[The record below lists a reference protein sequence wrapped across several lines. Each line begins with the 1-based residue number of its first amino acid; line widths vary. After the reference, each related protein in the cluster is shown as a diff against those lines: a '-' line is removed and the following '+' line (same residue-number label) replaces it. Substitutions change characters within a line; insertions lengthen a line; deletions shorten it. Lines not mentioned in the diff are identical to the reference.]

1 MVSHNFL
8 TQKENDQ
15 SLKNKTMSKKYDA
28 IIIGGGHNGLI
39 NAAYL
44 AKAGK
49 KVLVLEKRHVL
60 GGAAVSEEIHPGFTY
75 SVCSYVV
82 SLFRPHIIR
91 ELDLVKHGYNIIPM
105 DSSFQPLPDDDFG
118 LCRWGDGAKSRRE
131 IARFSKKDSEVYGE
145 FSKVMTHMAKLAK
158 EVIDHPAPDVASINP
173 KELASLL
180 RMGKVFKN
188 LGPELLQMNTKLLTM
203 SSADF
208 LDLWFE
214 SDILKG
220 PMAVSGIIG
229 TFLGV
234 RSPGTAYV
242 LLHHYMGELDGAFRS
257 WGFSKGGTGGVSMAC
272 ANAAK
277 SFGAEIRTNAD
288 VAHVKIVNGKA
299 TGVVMANGDEIE
311 SKIVVSNLDP
321 NRTYLKMIGEN
332 NLETDISTEIKRFK
346 MRGSS
351 GKVNFALSGIP
362 EFCKKRKGLEYMK
375 GDIAIVPNVDYVE
388 KAYDQ
393 AKYGEFSERPYI
405 NIVVPSL
412 TDPTLAPPGKH
423 VMSCFVQYAPYDIK
437 EGPEYWPK
445 LSEKFGDAV
454 QETIKEYVPDID
466 SLVEHRQVVTPWDM
480 QETFG
485 LTEGNIFQGELTL
498 EQLLFQRPISGYAKY
513 KTPIRNLWM
522 SGSGTHPGGGIMGS
536 GGELSAKSIL
546 KEKAI

>member
-1 MVSHNFL
+1 M
-8 TQKENDQ
+8 K
-15 SLKNKTMSKKYDA
+15 KKYDA
-28 IIIGGGHNGLI
+28 IIIGGGHNGLV

-49 KVLVLEKRHVL
+49 DVLVLEKRHVL
-60 GGAAVSEEIHPGFTY
+60 GGAAVSEEVYPGFTY

-91 ELDLVKHGYNIIPM
+91 ELNLTKHGYDIIPM
-105 DSSFQPLPDDDFG
+105 DASYQPLPDGDLG
-118 LCRWGDGAKSRRE
+118 LCKWGDASRTRRE

-173 KELASLL
+173 KELSSLL

-188 LGPELLQMNTKLLTM
+188 LGTELLHMNTKLLTM

-214 SDILKG
+214 SEILKG

-257 WGFSKGGTGGVSMAC
+257 WGFSKGGTGGVSIAC
-272 ANAAK
+272 ANAAR
-277 SFGAEIRTNAD
+277 SFGAEIRTNVN
-288 VAHVKIVNGKA
+288 VAQVKIKNGKA
-299 TGVVMANGDEIE
+299 TGVILANGDEID
-311 SKIVVSNLDP
+311 SKIVISNLDP
-321 NRTYLKMIGEN
+321 NRTYLKMIGED
-332 NLETDISTEIKRFK
+332 NLSQEITTEIKRFK
-346 MRGSS
+346 LRGSS
-351 GKVNFALSGIP
+351 GKVNFALSGVP
-362 EFCKKRKGLEYMK
+362 NFCKKRKGLEYMK

-393 AKYGEFSERPYI
+393 AKYGEFSENPFI

-423 VMSCFVQYAPYDIK
+423 VMSCFVQYAPYHLK
-437 EGPEYWPK
+437 EGADKWPEHREAFGDTVIDT
-445 LSEKFGDAV
+445 LSEYIPNLK
-454 QETIKEYVPDID
+454 DII
-466 SLVEHRQVVTPWDM
+466 LHRQVLSPWDIEQM
-480 QETFG
+480 TG
-485 LTEGNIFQGELTL
+485 LTEGNIFQGELSL
-498 EQLLFQRPISGYAKY
+498 EQLLFQRPVAGYADY
-513 KTPIRNLWM
+513 TTPIKDLWLC
-522 SGSGTHPGGGIMGS
+522 GSGTHPGGGVIGS
-536 GGELSAKSIL
+536 SGELSAKTIL
-546 KEKAI
+546 ARGTI

>member
-1 MVSHNFL
+1 
-8 TQKENDQ
+8 
-15 SLKNKTMSKKYDA
+15 MSKKYDA

-60 GGAAVSEEIHPGFTY
+60 GGAAVSEQVFPGFTF
-75 SVCSYVV
+75 SVASYVV
-82 SLFRPHIIR
+82 SLFRPHIVR
-91 ELDLVKHGYNIIPM
+91 ELNLAHHGYSIIPM
-105 DSSFQPLPDDDFG
+105 DASFQPLPDGDLG
-118 LCRWGDGAKSRRE
+118 LCRWGDASRSRRE
-131 IARFSKKDSEVYGE
+131 IARFNKKDSEVYGE
-145 FSKVMTHMAKLAK
+145 FSKIMTHMAKLAK
-158 EVIDHPAPDVASINP
+158 EVIDHPAPDVTSINP
-173 KELASLL
+173 KELADLL
-180 RMGKVFKN
+180 RLGKVFKS
-188 LGPELLQMNTKLLTM
+188 LGPDMLHMNTKLLTM

-214 SDILKG
+214 SEVLKG
-220 PMAVSGIIG
+220 AMSVSGIIG

-272 ANAAK
+272 ASSAK
-277 SFGAEIRTNAD
+277 SFGAEIRTSAG
-288 VAHVKIVNGKA
+288 VAHVKIKNGKA
-299 TGVVMANGDEIE
+299 IGVVLENGDEID

-321 NRTYLKMIGEN
+321 NRTYLKMIGED
-332 NLETDISTEIKRFK
+332 NLSPEVTSEIKRFK

-351 GKVNFALSGIP
+351 GKVNFALSGVP
-362 EFCKKRKGLEYMK
+362 NFCKKREGLEFMK
-375 GDIAIVPNVDYVE
+375 GDIAIVPNVDYAE
-388 KAYDQ
+388 RAYDQ
-393 AKYGEFSERPYI
+393 AKYGEFSTRPYI

-423 VMSCFVQYAPYDIK
+423 VMSCFVQYAPFNIK
-437 EGPEYWPK
+437 EGAENWPK
-445 LSEKFGDAV
+445 LADKFGDTV

-466 SLVEHRQVVTPWDM
+466 SLVEHRQVVTPWDL

-513 KTPIRNLWM
+513 KTPIEHLWM

-536 GGELSAKSIL
+536 GGELSAKLIL

>member
-1 MVSHNFL
+1 M
-8 TQKENDQ
+8 QA
-15 SLKNKTMSKKYDA
+15 KYDA

-60 GGAAVSEEIHPGFTY
+60 GGAAVSEEVYPGFTF

-91 ELDLVKHGYNIIPM
+91 ELELAKHGYNIIPM
-105 DSSFQPLPDDDFG
+105 DSSFQPLPDGDVG
-118 LCRWGDGAKSRRE
+118 LCRWGDAARSRRE
-131 IARFSKKDSEVYGE
+131 IARFSKKDAEVYGE

-158 EVIDHPAPDVASINP
+158 EIIDHPAPDITSIHP
-173 KELASLL
+173 RELAALF
-180 RMGKVFKN
+180 RMGRAFKN
-188 LGPELLQMNTKLLTM
+188 LGPEMLQMNTKLLTM

-214 SDILKG
+214 SEVLKG

-229 TFLGV
+229 TYLGV

-272 ANAAK
+272 ARAAV
-277 SFGAEIRTNAD
+277 SFGAEIKTSAG
-288 VAHVKIVNGKA
+288 VSHVKIKNGKA
-299 TGVVMANGDEIE
+299 HGVVLENGDEYD
-311 SKIVVSNLDP
+311 SNIVVSNLDP
-321 NRTYLKMIGEN
+321 NRTYLKMIGEEH
-332 NLETDISTEIKRFK
+332 LDSEIVSEIKRFK
-346 MRGSS
+346 LRGSS
-351 GKVNFALSGIP
+351 GKVNFALSGVP
-362 EFCKKRKGLEYMK
+362 NFCKKREGLEFMK

-388 KAYDQ
+388 RAYDQ
-393 AKYGEFSERPYI
+393 AKYGEFSTRPYI

-423 VMSCFVQYAPYDIK
+423 VMSCFVQYAPYEIK
-437 EGPEYWPK
+437 EGPEYWPQ
-445 LSEKFGDAV
+445 LAEKFGDTV
-454 QETIKEYVPDID
+454 QDTIREYVPDID
-466 SLVEHRQVVTPWDM
+466 SLVEYRQVVTPWDL

-513 KTPIRNLWM
+513 KTPIKNLWM

-546 KEKAI
+546 KEGVI

>member
-1 MVSHNFL
+1 MN
-8 TQKENDQ
+8 
-15 SLKNKTMSKKYDA
+15 KKYDA

-49 KVLVLEKRHVL
+49 DVLVLEKRHVL
-60 GGAAVSEEIHPGFTY
+60 GGAAVSEEVYPGFTY

-91 ELDLVKHGYNIIPM
+91 ELNLTKHGYDIIPM
-105 DSSFQPLPDDDFG
+105 DASFQPLPDGDLG
-118 LCRWGDGAKSRRE
+118 LCRWGDSSRTRRE

-173 KELASLL
+173 KELSSLL

-214 SDILKG
+214 SEILKG
-220 PMAVSGIIG
+220 PMSVSGIIG

-257 WGFSKGGTGGVSMAC
+257 WGFSKGGTGGVSNAC
-272 ANAAK
+272 ANAAR
-277 SFGAEIRTNAD
+277 SFGAEIRTN
-288 VAHVKIVNGKA
+288 VNVSHVKIKNGKA
-299 TGVVMANGDEIE
+299 TGVVLANGDDID

-321 NRTYLKMIGEN
+321 NRTYLKMIGED
-332 NLETDISTEIKRFK
+332 NLSGDITTEIKRFK
-346 MRGSS
+346 LRGSS
-351 GKVNFALSGIP
+351 GKVNFALSGVP
-362 EFCKKRKGLEYMK
+362 NFCKKRDGLEFMK

-393 AKYGEFSERPYI
+393 AKYGEFSEKPYI

-423 VMSCFVQYAPYDIK
+423 VMSCFVQYAPFDIK
-437 EGPEYWPK
+437 EGPEFWPQ
-445 LSEKFGDAV
+445 LADKFGDVV
-454 QETIKEYVPDID
+454 QNTIKEYVPDID
-466 SLVEHRQVVTPWDM
+466 SLVEHRQVVTPWDL

-513 KTPIRNLWM
+513 KTPIENLWM

-546 KEKAI
+546 KEKVI